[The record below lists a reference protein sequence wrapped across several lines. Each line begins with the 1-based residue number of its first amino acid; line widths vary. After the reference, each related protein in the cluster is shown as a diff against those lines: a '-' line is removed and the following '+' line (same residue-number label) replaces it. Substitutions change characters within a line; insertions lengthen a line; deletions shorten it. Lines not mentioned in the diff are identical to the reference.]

1 MNDKMNIAV
10 ITIDSL
16 RYDVTQMANTPN
28 FDKLIFDWGKDRW
41 HKVGAHGTYTLPSHI
56 ALFHNGYL
64 PNWDRPNTPDSY
76 RERLFRVQW
85 SEARHVDV
93 AYPTDV
99 KYPNIV
105 KGCGAQGY
113 RTVGV
118 GGVDW
123 FDIRL
128 ATGQIWF
135 NYFTEFYWTE
145 LFNQENP
152 QGLDEQIKFCSQI
165 LKGGVLPLF
174 FFMNIATTHAPYQGR
189 PWVIES
195 QVAAF
200 EYVDQHIMK
209 LIDLLPRPLCLV
221 ILSDHGECFGED
233 GVHGHARYHP
243 KVMEVPLVVL
253 RLK

>member
-1 MNDKMNIAV
+1 MGKLINIAI

-28 FDKLIFDWGKDRW
+28 FDKLFKEHNVDGWRLT
-41 HKVGAHGTYTLPSHI
+41 GAHGTYTLPSHI

-85 SEARHVDV
+85 NEDRHVDV
-93 AYPTDV
+93 AYPTGV
-99 KYPNIV
+99 GYPNIV
-105 KGCGAQGY
+105 KGFEAQGY

-135 NYFTEFYWTE
+135 DYFSEFYWIPR
-145 LFNQENP
+145 FNQESPGAFTN
-152 QGLDEQIKFCSQI
+152 QIDFCNQLHLD
-165 LKGGVLPLF
+165 LTTPLF

-195 QVAAF
+195 QVLAF
-200 EYVDQHIMK
+200 EYIDEHIMR

-221 ILSDHGECFGED
+221 MLSDHGECFGED
-233 GVHGHARYHP
+233 GIHGHARYHP